1 MGGDATPARA
11 TFTLAVFFCIN
22 LLNYSDRQAV
32 SGVLPLLLDGKS
44 NGLGADVSST
54 QGGMLTTAFI
64 IVYMCVSPVFGYL
77 ADRAPSRKLLV
88 MVGLTL
94 WAIASGLSS
103 IAPSYATLLAA
114 RAAVGVGEA
123 SYNTVAPVIIS
134 DMYPPA
140 ERTAKLAVF
149 YIAIPLGSAMG
160 FMIGGQVGDMLGWR
174 WALRVT
180 PALLVL
186 LTVFAVPLVHDP
198 ERGASEG
205 AGKGPV
211 AGEAGSG
218 IRGWWRDVSSVLS
231 VPSMSLS
238 IIGQAGC
245 NFAIG
250 AITVWIPT
258 TVTMI
263 EGGPSV
269 VAARGGISPTLVFGA
284 VTVVSG
290 LTGIFCSSSP
300 ASSVPSSKCF

>member
-1 MGGDATPARA
+1 MGAPGAVPARA
-11 TFTLAVFFCIN
+11 SLTLAVLFCIN

-32 SGVLPLLLDGKS
+32 SAVLPLLSDGKS
-44 NGLGADVSST
+44 NELGADVSSA
-54 QGGMLTTAFI
+54 QGGMLTTSFI
-64 IVYMCVSPVFGYL
+64 IVYMCVSPIFGYL
-77 ADRAPSRKLLV
+77 ADRTPSRKLLV
-88 MVGLTL
+88 IVGLAL

-103 IAPSYATLLAA
+103 VAPTYGTLLAA
-114 RAAVGVGEA
+114 RAAVGIGEA

-160 FMIGGQVGDMLGWR
+160 FMIGGQVGDMFGWR

-186 LTVFAVPLVHDP
+186 LTVFAVPAVHDP

-205 AGKGPV
+205 ANSEPV

-218 IRGWWRDVSSVLS
+218 LRGWWQDVCSVLR

-258 TVTMI
+258 TVTWI
-263 EGGPSV
+263 EGGPSA
-269 VAARGGISPTLVFGA
+269 VAARGGISPTLIFGV
-284 VTVVSG
+284 VTVISG
-290 LTGIFCSSSP
+290 LTGIS
-300 ASSVPSSKCF
+300 